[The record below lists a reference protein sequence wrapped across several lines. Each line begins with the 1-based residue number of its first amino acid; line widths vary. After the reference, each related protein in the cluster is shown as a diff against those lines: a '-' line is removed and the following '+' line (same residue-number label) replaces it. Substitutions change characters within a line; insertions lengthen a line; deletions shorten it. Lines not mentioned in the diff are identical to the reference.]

1 MKIILTNLFAL
12 LFIASTVFA
21 QAPQGMNYQAVA
33 RDASGNILPSQNIS
47 IRFTI
52 TDGNGGAT
60 LYQETHTV
68 STNQFGLFIL
78 NIGNGTPT
86 SGTFSSVTWSSITPW
101 LAVEMDPAG
110 GTAYISMGSSQ
121 LLSVPYALF
130 AASGNQG
137 PQGTPGPQGV
147 QGLQGPIGATGS
159 TGSTGPQG
167 PQGATGAA
175 GATGMQGLQGATGA
189 TGAQGPA
196 GLNGDR
202 YTTSSSTSLTIGV
215 GTQNL
220 TVGTGLNYATGQTVI
235 IANTASNLMTGTV
248 VTYNSLTGAMVATVT
263 SITGSGTFISWNVSL
278 NGAPGPA
285 GPVGVVGPT
294 GATGPAGANGAI
306 WYTGAG
312 VPAGAMGAVNDMYL
326 NTANGDY
333 YKKTGISTWTLQAN
347 LSGPQGIQG
356 AVGAVVRGKGA
367 FEDERL

>member
-215 GTQNL
+215 GTQMEDAAGGPPG
-220 TVGTGLNYATGQTVI
+220 TTGVGTAGAGPSRACHTNAGRKLRRLRGIVEKAARGAGLE
-235 IANTASNLMTGTV
+235 
-248 VTYNSLTGAMVATVT
+248 
-263 SITGSGTFISWNVSL
+263 
-278 NGAPGPA
+278 PA
-285 GPVGVVGPT
+285 GPRPDQPRLGAARPRSPVPARPAGWNTHSEHAECARCTPQT
-294 GATGPAGANGAI
+294 GTGANGDVRI
-306 WYTGAG
+306 LILPLPLTG
-312 VPAGAMGAVNDMYL
+312 
-326 NTANGDY
+326 
-333 YKKTGISTWTLQAN
+333 
-347 LSGPQGIQG
+347 
-356 AVGAVVRGKGA
+356 
-367 FEDERL
+367 